1 MSWANNNSNT
11 KKYYNGGNVPY
22 SAGAYTGLDL
32 TNLIQGRDFKTQV
45 EKQLLGEQTKEVKTD
60 FQQRKQEELEAEA
73 AEASKK
79 SQKYGVLGSATG
91 TLLSLIPGWGK
102 FAKMGTD
109 ALTAGAQSDI
119 FKDLA
124 KKGKMLKGTFLESL
138 GEDFTAGYEKMASG
152 FDPLEA
158 GVKSIAGSYL
168 SEGVT
173 KAVDKWDPTKGAQ
186 TVDEAI
192 EKGDIFSG
200 GVTECVG
207 YTGDDLKRVSDYTPK
222 DWAMD
227 KTIDPEALEAYKGF
241 AADFKPGEMV
251 QEEKLYGDM
260 TFQERLQTMLPD
272 FAKGET
278 TDNFSEIMKMYQKH
292 GPILAQ
298 LLAEPEEGESV
309 EQLFRGY
316 GY

>member
-45 EKQLLGEQTKEVKTD
+45 EEQLLGEQTKEVKTG

-158 GVKSIAGSYL
+158 GIKSIAGSYI
-168 SEGVT
+168 SEGISDVISEKGVET
-173 KAVDKWDPTKGAQ
+173 LDEAVKGAEIAP
-186 TVDEAI
+186 DA
-192 EKGDIFSG
+192 
-200 GVTECVG
+200 G
-207 YTGDDLKRVSDYTPK
+207 YTVEDLQRVSDYTTQ

-227 KTIDPEALEAYKGF
+227 DTIDAEALKAYEKL
-241 AADFKPGEMV
+241 AADFKPGKITDV
-251 QEEKLYGDM
+251 EKTYGDM
-260 TFQERLQTMLPD
+260 NFQERIQTLLPE

>member
-45 EKQLLGEQTKEVKTD
+45 EEQLLGEQTKEVKTG

-158 GVKSIAGSYL
+158 GIKSIAGSYI
-168 SEGVT
+168 SEGISDVISEKGVET
-173 KAVDKWDPTKGAQ
+173 LDEAVKGAEIAE
-186 TVDEAI
+186 DA
-192 EKGDIFSG
+192 
-200 GVTECVG
+200 G
-207 YTGDDLKRVSDYTPK
+207 YTVEDLQRVGDYTAK

-227 KTIDPEALEAYKGF
+227 ETIDLEALEAYEKL
-241 AADFKPGEMV
+241 AADFKPGKITDV
-251 QEEKLYGDM
+251 EKTYGDM
-260 TFQERLQTMLPD
+260 NFQERIQTLLPE

-292 GPILAQ
+292 GPILGQ